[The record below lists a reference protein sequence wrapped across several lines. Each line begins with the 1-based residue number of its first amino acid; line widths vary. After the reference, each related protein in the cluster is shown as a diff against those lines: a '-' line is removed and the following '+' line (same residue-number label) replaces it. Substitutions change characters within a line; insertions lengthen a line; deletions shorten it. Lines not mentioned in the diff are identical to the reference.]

1 MNRQTNAGSGSALPK
16 EVIDEITSKRT
27 DGAEDT
33 LDDGTTE
40 TPKPKVDTET
50 KPTKASTSTKPS
62 GQSIAQ
68 VASQDDTEDGDG
80 TDKKVTD
87 GEPKKPAVTP
97 QERVILDLKSE
108 NRELKRMIKDEVIP
122 TMREMQQQIKNG
134 SLTKSEAKDEL
145 EALAEKYELEPE
157 FVKELA
163 GAIKS
168 ETTKEVEDK
177 YLSDIKDIKADREK
191 GKALTQEARI
201 KQAVV
206 SEFDRVVADNPGYA
220 KIAKKEVI
228 TKMILNTPE
237 YQDMAMEEVLAEVY
251 GDVENPGMDGYTPQG
266 SNHTA
271 EVKASELSD
280 KPNLKGAE
288 LNTYADDLISRMQ
301 GKSRHAK

>member
-1 MNRQTNAGSGSALPK
+1 MNRTNNAGSHTALPK
-16 EVIDEITSKRT
+16 EVMDEITSKRG

-40 TPKPKVDTET
+40 TPKPKEDTET
-50 KPTKASTSTKPS
+50 KPAQAKPSTKPS

-68 VASQDDTEDGDG
+68 VASKDDTEDGDG
-80 TDKKVTD
+80 KGGKDTD
-87 GEPKKPAVTP
+87 GDSKKPAVTP

-122 TMREMQQQIKNG
+122 TMREMQQQIKQG
-134 SLTKSEAKDEL
+134 SLSKEDAKDEL
-145 EALAEKYELEPE
+145 DALAEKYQLEPE

-168 ETTKEVEDK
+168 KTTKEVEDK
-177 YLSDIKDIKADREK
+177 YLTDIKDIKAERET
-191 GKALTQEARI
+191 GKRVTQEARI

-206 SEFDRVVADNPGYA
+206 SEFDRVVAENPAYG

-237 YQDMAMEEVLAEVY
+237 YQDMAMEDVLAEVY
-251 GDVENPGMDGYTPQG
+251 GDISNPGMDGYTPQG
-266 SNHTA
+266 SNHSP

-280 KPNLKGAE
+280 KPNLKGEE
-288 LNTYADDLISRMQ
+288 LTTYADDLISRMQ
-301 GKSRHAK
+301 GKSKHAK